1 MPDKF
6 KNRYRIASTRL
17 PNWDYGGNA
26 PYFVTICTK
35 DREHYFGKIV
45 DAQMQ
50 LSKIGEAALDCWMK
64 IPNHFP
70 HCHLDESVIM
80 PNHVHGIII
89 IEKPYF
95 ENRRF
100 HIEDAK
106 PILPLSE
113 KEWGP
118 IDKSNSIEHIKSKHS
133 RFRNQGKN
141 TLSAMVGSFKSA
153 VTKECN
159 ENGLHFAWQTRFHE
173 HIIRDAAEFKRIK
186 NYILTNPGRWKE
198 DKFFCQRPNQCK
210 LYKM

>member
-89 IEKPYF
+89 IKNPTSKTAVF
-95 ENRRF
+95 ISKTLN
-100 HIEDAK
+100 
-106 PILPLSE
+106 LSFLFQ
-113 KEWGP
+113 K
-118 IDKSNSIEHIKSKHS
+118 
-133 RFRNQGKN
+133 KN
-141 TLSAMVGSFKSA
+141 GD
-153 VTKECN
+153 
-159 ENGLHFAWQTRFHE
+159 R
-173 HIIRDAAEFKRIK
+173 
-186 NYILTNPGRWKE
+186 LTNRT
-198 DKFFCQRPNQCK
+198 
-210 LYKM
+210 LLSI